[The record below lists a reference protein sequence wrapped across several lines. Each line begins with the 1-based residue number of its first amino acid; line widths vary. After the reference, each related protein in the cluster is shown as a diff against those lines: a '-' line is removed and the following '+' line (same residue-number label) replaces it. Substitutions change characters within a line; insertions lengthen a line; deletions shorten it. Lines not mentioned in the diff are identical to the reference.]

1 MIGAATALYE
11 ATQNSDYVTKAQTIV
26 SFVLSSETV
35 STSYGLVLD
44 DGASCNGDCDEF
56 KGPTFRYLSY
66 YNKVVGDAKVANLL
80 TACVKSLWN
89 LARNTESN
97 CYAISWQGPAPQD
110 TDMVTEAQT
119 TAAVMAINIYANSQ
133 C

>member
-11 ATQNSDYVTKAQTIV
+11 ATNNQDYLEKAKTIV

-35 STSYGLVLD
+35 TTSYGPVLD
-44 DGASCNGDCDEF
+44 DGASCSGDCDEF

-66 YNKVVGDAKVANLL
+66 YNSVVGDNQVR
-80 TACVKSLWN
+80 ACEF
-89 LARNTESN
+89 RNNRERL
-97 CYAISWQGPAPQD
+97 
-110 TDMVTEAQT
+110 QT
-119 TAAVMAINIYANSQ
+119 